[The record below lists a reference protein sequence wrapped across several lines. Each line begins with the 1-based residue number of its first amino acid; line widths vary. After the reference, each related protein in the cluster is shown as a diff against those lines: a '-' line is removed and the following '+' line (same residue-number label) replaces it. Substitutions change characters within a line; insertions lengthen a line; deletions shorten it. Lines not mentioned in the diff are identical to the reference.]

1 MSNDS
6 TEPGYLTPVGDAS
19 EYDKELEKQL
29 SRWVRGVTGIAVNLV
44 LPRFTDPQ
52 SKIPPNGETWCGFN
66 FSTLLRPGTPANV
79 QVSEEQSEQWSWES
93 IQVLFCFYG
102 PGGSGMATRF
112 RDGMFVDQNA
122 DTLRRI
128 SGLSLVSADDIRNLP
143 ELINNQWVRRYDL
156 AVTLSR
162 KNTRTYNVKSVVDP
176 NVTIVTGD

>member
-1 MSNDS
+1 
-6 TEPGYLTPVGDAS
+6 
-19 EYDKELEKQL
+19 
-29 SRWVRGVTGIAVNLV
+29 
-44 LPRFTDPQ
+44 
-52 SKIPPNGETWCGFN
+52 
-66 FSTLLRPGTPANV
+66 
-79 QVSEEQSEQWSWES
+79 
-93 IQVLFCFYG
+93 
-102 PGGSGMATRF
+102 MATRF

>member
-1 MSNDS
+1 M
-6 TEPGYLTPVGDAS
+6 
-19 EYDKELEKQL
+19 
-29 SRWVRGVTGIAVNLV
+29 
-44 LPRFTDPQ
+44 
-52 SKIPPNGETWCGFN
+52 
-66 FSTLLRPGTPANV
+66 
-79 QVSEEQSEQWSWES
+79 
-93 IQVLFCFYG
+93 LFCFYG
-102 PGGSGMATRF
+102 PAGSGMATRF

-143 ELINNQWVRRYDL
+143 ELINNQWVRRYDI

>member
-1 MSNDS
+1 
-6 TEPGYLTPVGDAS
+6 
-19 EYDKELEKQL
+19 
-29 SRWVRGVTGIAVNLV
+29 
-44 LPRFTDPQ
+44 
-52 SKIPPNGETWCGFN
+52 
-66 FSTLLRPGTPANV
+66 
-79 QVSEEQSEQWSWES
+79 
-93 IQVLFCFYG
+93 
-102 PGGSGMATRF
+102 MATRF
-112 RDGMFVDQNA
+112 RDGMFIDQNA

>member
-1 MSNDS
+1 
-6 TEPGYLTPVGDAS
+6 
-19 EYDKELEKQL
+19 
-29 SRWVRGVTGIAVNLV
+29 
-44 LPRFTDPQ
+44 
-52 SKIPPNGETWCGFN
+52 
-66 FSTLLRPGTPANV
+66 
-79 QVSEEQSEQWSWES
+79 
-93 IQVLFCFYG
+93 
-102 PGGSGMATRF
+102 MATWF

>member
-1 MSNDS
+1 M
-6 TEPGYLTPVGDAS
+6 
-19 EYDKELEKQL
+19 
-29 SRWVRGVTGIAVNLV
+29 R
-44 LPRFTDPQ
+44 
-52 SKIPPNGETWCGFN
+52 FN
-66 FSTLLRPGTPANV
+66 FSTLSRPGTPANV

>member
-1 MSNDS
+1 MVMG
-6 TEPGYLTPVGDAS
+6 EHPGAFLF
-19 EYDKELEKQL
+19 L
-29 SRWVRGVTGIAVNLV
+29 W
-44 LPRFTDPQ
+44 PRRF
-52 SKIPPNGETWCGFN
+52 
-66 FSTLLRPGTPANV
+66 R
-79 QVSEEQSEQWSWES
+79 
-93 IQVLFCFYG
+93 
-102 PGGSGMATRF
+102 MATRF

-128 SGLSLVSADDIRNLP
+128 SGLSLVSADEIRNLP

>member
-1 MSNDS
+1 M
-6 TEPGYLTPVGDAS
+6 
-19 EYDKELEKQL
+19 
-29 SRWVRGVTGIAVNLV
+29 
-44 LPRFTDPQ
+44 
-52 SKIPPNGETWCGFN
+52 
-66 FSTLLRPGTPANV
+66 
-79 QVSEEQSEQWSWES
+79 
-93 IQVLFCFYG
+93 LFCFYG

-162 KNTRTYNVKSVVDP
+162 KTPVPTTLNLSLTLTSR
-176 NVTIVTGD
+176 

>member
-1 MSNDS
+1 
-6 TEPGYLTPVGDAS
+6 
-19 EYDKELEKQL
+19 
-29 SRWVRGVTGIAVNLV
+29 
-44 LPRFTDPQ
+44 
-52 SKIPPNGETWCGFN
+52 
-66 FSTLLRPGTPANV
+66 
-79 QVSEEQSEQWSWES
+79 
-93 IQVLFCFYG
+93 
-102 PGGSGMATRF
+102 
-112 RDGMFVDQNA
+112 MFVDQNA